1 MEARN
6 NEEMVRGELEGLGR
20 HKARLAEDVH
30 IMHKAAQKLEDF
42 YAEQDKLLGEFTG
55 EHITSLLTPRV
66 VT

>member
-1 MEARN
+1 M
-6 NEEMVRGELEGLGR
+6 RGELEGLAR
-20 HKARLAEDVH
+20 HKAHLAEDVH

-55 EHITSLLTPRV
+55 EQITSRLTPGA